1 MWRKTAEQ
9 KELFSHH
16 FLFHNN
22 MYHLYY
28 KNILFFPAI
37 VSCERKWTM
46 LVFFITI
53 SLELST
59 VLQHIA
65 DAQ

>member
-1 MWRKTAEQ
+1 
-9 KELFSHH
+9 
-16 FLFHNN
+16 

-28 KNILFFPAI
+28 KYTLFFPAI
-37 VSCERKWTM
+37 ISSERKRII
-46 LVFFITI
+46 LVLFITI